1 MSKDIKELD
10 LEPLRS
16 TVPDTG
22 KLQQRILSATQD
34 MPQDIV
40 EQVQGTK
47 EKFWL
52 GWLAWKPISFA
63 LVASVVLALY
73 IWSPFGVEPFIQKD
87 PVQTAEASS
96 KPAEALSI
104 DELELHE
111 LVLLHDELVF
121 AQL

>member
-1 MSKDIKELD
+1 MSKDIKKLD

-34 MPQDIV
+34 MPQEIV

-52 GWLAWKPISFA
+52 SWLAWKPVSFA

-87 PVQTAEASS
+87 PVQI
-96 KPAEALSI
+96 AEALSI